1 MSVMFKMSV
10 GRGGSAGANIG
21 YITREKATQKEKER
35 VWTRNV
41 PEYVDSKGKEA
52 IYKERAANL
61 REYMRQLE
69 EDELAKPYRGNGKTR
84 THYRVIY
91 SFDKEVSDEKAKEM
105 VSQHLAENFPK
116 ARAVAAL
123 HRDTDNAHVHVQIAA
138 RQTDNRKVQLKKET
152 YRSLDERWAK
162 IYGREFGRA
171 DELEHAAKKNRW
183 RAWMKQAHE
192 AKQRGEKPP
201 PRPKRVTHERNQ
213 VQERVTMA
221 RKQYGLEY
229 ADKPR
234 TTGNQRPPTNRERAI
249 TRGVAERSTVSLSGR
264 TANTLRR
271 DSTLE
276 RGVGAERTRTVTRT
290 TDARLADERAAEL
303 GKDSGREAGSPTRA
317 VGRGVA
323 EDGFRAQRVGR
334 AVESGAPEGQARTVH
349 SREAPTSNSR
359 GTETKVHSPETPQ
372 RVTNEW
378 ADERLGDQ
386 TLEGRVRASLTQP
399 SEVSRDTLP
408 SRLDG
413 AIRLDD
419 GNPSQAGLHL
429 HLHHTDNL
437 SVGDVPRSQLDLAV
451 DSALRPYT
459 TARQVEQERA
469 TTILEHDLT
478 NQQWKELGRE
488 AAGELTQEIEQD
500 IPSLLEL

>member
-10 GRGGSAGANIG
+10 GRSGSGGANIG
-21 YITREKATQKEKER
+21 YITRERATQKEKER

-41 PEYVDSKGKEA
+41 PEYVDGKGKEA
-52 IYKERAANL
+52 SYKERTANL

-69 EDELAKPYRGNGKTR
+69 EDELGKPCRGNGKTR
-84 THYRVIY
+84 THYRVVY

-183 RAWMKQAHE
+183 RAWMRQAHE

-201 PRPKRVTHERNQ
+201 PRPKRVAHERNQ
-213 VQERVTMA
+213 VQERVTMS

-234 TTGNQRPPTNRERAI
+234 TTGHQRPSADRERAT
-249 TRGVAERSTVSLSGR
+249 TRGIAERNTVNLSGR
-264 TANTLRR
+264 TTNPLRR
-271 DSTLE
+271 DSMPE
-276 RGVGAERTRTVTRT
+276 RGVSAERTRTVTRP
-290 TDARLADERAAEL
+290 TDARLADERATEL
-303 GKDSGREAGSPTRA
+303 GKDSGREAGSPARA
-317 VGRGVA
+317 FGRGVA
-323 EDGFRAQRVGR
+323 EDGRRAQRVGR
-334 AVESGAPEGQARTVH
+334 AVESGAAEGQDRADY
-349 SREAPTSNSR
+349 SREVPTISSG
-359 GTETKVHSPETPQ
+359 GTETKVHFAETPQ
-372 RVTNEW
+372 RVPNEW
-378 ADERLGDQ
+378 AGEGLGDR
-386 TLEGRVRASLTQP
+386 TLAGQVRASLTQP
-399 SEVSRDTLP
+399 SEASRDTFP
-408 SRLDG
+408 SRLDRTVG
-413 AIRLDD
+413 LGD
-419 GNPSQAGLHL
+419 GNPSQAGLHP
-429 HLHHTDNL
+429 HLIPTDDL
-437 SVGDVPRSQLDLAV
+437 SVGAVPRSQLDLAV

-459 TARQVEQERA
+459 TARQVEQDNA
-469 TTILEHDLT
+469 LEHDLT
-478 NQQWKELGRE
+478 NQQGTELGRE

-500 IPSLLEL
+500 IISLLEL

>member
-10 GRGGSAGANIG
+10 GSGGSGGANIG

-35 VWTRNV
+35 VWTQNI
-41 PEYVDSKGKEA
+41 PKYVDSKSKEA
-52 IYKERAANL
+52 SYKERTADL

-69 EDELAKPYRGNGKTR
+69 EDELAKPCRGNGKTR
-84 THYRVIY
+84 THYRVVY

-138 RQTDNRKVQLKKET
+138 RQIDDRKVQLKKET

-183 RAWMKQAHE
+183 RAWMRQAHE

-201 PRPKRVTHERNQ
+201 PRPKRVAHERNQ
-213 VQERVTMA
+213 VQERVIMA

-234 TTGNQRPPTNRERAI
+234 TTGNQRPSAVTERAV
-249 TRGVAERSTVSLSGR
+249 TRGVAERDASRLSGR

-271 DSTLE
+271 DTTLE
-276 RGVGAERTRTVTRT
+276 RGVGAERTRAVART
-290 TDARLADERAAEL
+290 TDARFADERAAEL
-303 GKDSGREAGSPTRA
+303 GKDSGREAGSPPRA
-317 VGRGVA
+317 IGRGVA
-323 EDGFRAQRVGR
+323 EDGLRAQRVGSTIQ
-334 AVESGAPEGQARTVH
+334 SGAAAGQERTDR
-349 SREAPTSNSR
+349 SREAPTINS
-359 GTETKVHSPETPQ
+359 GGAETEVQSTETPQ

-378 ADERLGDQ
+378 AEERFGDR
-386 TLEGRVRASLTQP
+386 TLAGQVRAGFTQP
-399 SEVSRDTLP
+399 SEASRDALT
-408 SRLDG
+408 SRLAGTLQLDG
-413 AIRLDD
+413 
-419 GNPSQAGLHL
+419 GNPSQAGLLRDLYHI
-429 HLHHTDNL
+429 DDL
-437 SVGDVPRSQLDLAV
+437 SMGAIPRSQLNLDV
-451 DSALRPYT
+451 DDALQPLT
-459 TARQVEQERA
+459 DARQ
-469 TTILEHDLT
+469 
-478 NQQWKELGRE
+478 
-488 AAGELTQEIEQD
+488 IEQTL
-500 IPSLLEL
+500 ISPGSLHEAEAEVQQSPEQANAQEVEYDLGSSIDM